1 MSTTASPAPTM
12 PALDPTTRAIA
23 EPYTFALVQWPA
35 LLGLLALEGAEGAL
49 LGLRVFLGL
58 WLALMVLASYRGRG
72 YGFGNAMTLA
82 AACVAGAWW
91 SQATPWVF
99 AWLAAVLMLLLTAQ
113 RLRLRAT
120 R

>member
-35 LLGLLALEGAEGAL
+35 LLGLLALEDAEGAL

-113 RLRLRAT
+113 RLRLRAKD
-120 R
+120 

>member
-1 MSTTASPAPTM
+1 MSTAIPTM

-35 LLGLLALEGAEGAL
+35 LLGLLALDGAEGAL
-49 LGLRVFLGL
+49 LGLRVLLGL
-58 WLALMVLASYRGRG
+58 WLALMVLASYGQGRG
-72 YGFGNAMTLA
+72 FGFGNAMTLA
-82 AACVAGAWW
+82 GACVAGAWW

-99 AWLAAVLMLLLTAQ
+99 GWLAAVLMLLLTAQ
-113 RLRLRAT
+113 RLRLRAS

>member
-1 MSTTASPAPTM
+1 MNPTATM
-12 PALDPTTRAIA
+12 PTLDPTTRAIA

-35 LLGLLALEGAEGAL
+35 LLGLLALDGAEGAL
-49 LGLRVFLGL
+49 LGLRVLLGL
-58 WLALMVLASYRGRG
+58 WLGLMVLASYGQGRG
-72 YGFGNAMTLA
+72 FGFGNAMTLA
-82 AACVAGAWW
+82 GACVAGAWW

-113 RLRLRAT
+113 RLRLRAS

>member
-1 MSTTASPAPTM
+1 MTTAAAMPT
-12 PALDPTTRAIA
+12 LDPTTRAIA

-35 LLGLLALEGAEGAL
+35 LLGLLALDGAEGAM
-49 LGLRVFLGL
+49 LGLRVLLGL
-58 WLALMVLASYRGRG
+58 WLALMVLASYGRGRG
-72 YGFGNAMTLA
+72 FGFGNAMTLA

-120 R
+120 Q